1 MFLSDRYRLC
11 TRPARPPRVGTPLGI
26 GGVVQVG
33 EERAGE
39 SARKAVRRVERAREE
54 EPQRARVLELVE
66 GDWRRRER
74 PAHPV
79 LALVRVR
86 VRVRARTRVRVRVR
100 VGLTLTLILT
110 LTLTC
115 ILRYLSG
122 SCW

>member
-1 MFLSDRYRLC
+1 M
-11 TRPARPPRVGTPLGI
+11 
-26 GGVVQVG
+26 G

-66 GDWRRRER
+66 GDRCRRER

-79 LALVRVR
+79 LPLVRVR

-110 LTLTC
+110 LTLS
-115 ILRYLSG
+115 LSLSLTLTQTLVAQPRPHNISNTRANG
-122 SCW
+122 YHLPLDYPIYH